1 MSAVVLLL
9 IAVAAI
15 ALLLFLILRISIH
28 PFVALLLVSILVALA
43 AGIPAAQLSSVI
55 EAGMGKTLGH
65 IALIIP
71 LGAMI
76 GRLIEH
82 SGGAAVFADDL
93 IGRFGNQRAPLAL
106 TIAGAVIGIPVFF
119 EVGVIMLMPMAYG
132 VARATGR
139 PVVNFALPMCIAL
152 LIVHAILPPH
162 PGPVAA
168 ASLLGSDVGRILMW
182 GLPICAVTTA
192 CAYGISQMIL
202 SRRYEMA
209 DDIRAEVYGPAAP
222 QAEAAIAAAGS
233 VAAIHRPAVGTVLV
247 LILVP
252 IVLIM
257 LGTLA
262 SVAIPDGSMV
272 RSALIA
278 LGTPF
283 VALLLDVLV
292 CAYVL
297 GIRHGW
303 TRRDVADVTGS
314 AIPGI
319 ALVVL
324 VTGAGGVFA
333 QILVSTGIGH
343 AISDLLRSTGLPVLG
358 LAFLLTLILRIAQG
372 PTTVALITTAGLI
385 GPLVAHA
392 GLNVNQLALTCI
404 AMGAGGMAGSHV
416 NDAGFWIV
424 TRLVGLNVADGLR
437 SWTLLTSCAG
447 AVAFLS
453 TVLLWNFA

>member
-1 MSAVVLLL
+1 MSPVVLVL
-9 IAVAAI
+9 IAVGAI
-15 ALLLFLILRISIH
+15 ALLLFLILKISLH

-43 AGIPAAQLSSVI
+43 AGIPATQLASVI

-93 IGRFGNQRAPLAL
+93 IRRFGNQRAPLAL

-132 VARATGR
+132 VARATGK

-168 ASLLGSDVGRILMW
+168 ASLLGSEVGRILMW

-192 CAYGISQMIL
+192 CAYGFSLVIL
-202 SRRYEMA
+202 RGRYEMT
-209 DDIRAEVYGPAAP
+209 DDIRAEVYGPDAPQTEAPVAGAGPNAAP
-222 QAEAAIAAAGS
+222 Y
-233 VAAIHRPAVGTVLV
+233 RPAVATVLA

-262 SVAIPDGSMV
+262 SVAIPAGSIV
-272 RSALIA
+272 RSVFVA

-303 TRRDVADVTGS
+303 TRSAVANVIGS

-324 VTGAGGVFA
+324 VTGAGGAFA
-333 QILVSTGIGH
+333 QILVSTGIGY

-358 LAFLLTLILRIAQG
+358 LAFFLTLILRVAQG

-385 GPLVAHA
+385 GPLVAQS
-392 GLNVNQLALTCI
+392 GLNANQLALTCV

-437 SWTLLTSCAG
+437 SWTILTSCAG
-447 AVAFLS
+447 AVGFLL
-453 TVLLWNFA
+453 TLMLWNFA